1 MRDELYCGFSFSYFF
16 SLIVN
21 KCGPCNEGQVR
32 IADSKDNNTP
42 YFVVQASSFLISS
55 WGAIRFSLI
64 FYAQGE

>member
-16 SLIVN
+16 PLIVN
-21 KCGPCNEGQVR
+21 KCGPGNEGQVH

-42 YFVVQASSFLISS
+42 YFVVKAFSFLISS

-64 FYAQGE
+64 FYSRGE